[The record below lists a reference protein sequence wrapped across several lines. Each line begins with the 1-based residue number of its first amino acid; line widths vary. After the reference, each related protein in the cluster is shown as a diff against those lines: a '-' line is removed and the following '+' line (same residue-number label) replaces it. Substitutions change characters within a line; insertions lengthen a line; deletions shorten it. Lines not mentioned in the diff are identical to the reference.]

1 MRLTNAMMANNYL
14 RNLNRNTKEL
24 NDLNTKVTAQ
34 RKFLKMSEDPA
45 SALAAFGT
53 RKQLVRIGVH
63 DATLKD
69 SQGLLDEA
77 EISLSSVTETAT
89 NALTQVMQGVTGT
102 SDEQAHKVIAKSLR
116 SLQESLLGAAN
127 AKFSDKYVFG
137 GEGFEDMPFTL
148 DGSGNLLYHGVNVD
162 TGTFSQ
168 EHRYVDIGLGLNI
181 SGGVVS
187 PQSAMDT
194 AYSGADL
201 LGAGMDSN
209 GISNNLYQLLG
220 QIADKFDDPTD
231 DLSDMNLYTQKL
243 EARSDDIRM
252 QYVSVGEKANYI
264 TFFADRLDRE
274 KIAASD
280 KQNKLENLSL
290 EEGIMQFTQQELVYN
305 ACLQMGTKILQPS
318 LLDYLS

>member
-14 RNLNRNTKEL
+14 RNLNRNTREL

-34 RKFLKMSEDPA
+34 RKFMKMSEDPA

-77 EISLSSVTETAT
+77 EISLSSINETAT
-89 NALTQVMQGVTGT
+89 NALTQIMQGVTGT
-102 SDEQAHKVIAKSLR
+102 SDEKAQKVIAKSLR

-162 TGTFSQ
+162 AGTFTQ
-168 EHRYVDIGLGLNI
+168 EHRYVDIGLGLSI
-181 SGGVVS
+181 SGDIVS

-201 LGAGMDSN
+201 LGTGMDSN
-209 GISNNLYQLLG
+209 GVSNNLYQLLG
-220 QIADKFDDPTD
+220 QIAGKLDSG
-231 DLSDMNLYTQKL
+231 DLSNMDLYIKKL
-243 EARSDDIRM
+243 ETRSDDLRM
-252 QYVSVGEKANYI
+252 QYVGIGEKANYI

-280 KQNKLENLSL
+280 KQNKLESLSL

>member
-14 RNLNRNTKEL
+14 RSLNRNTKEL
-24 NDLNTKVTAQ
+24 NDLNTKVSAQ

-45 SALAAFGT
+45 SALAAFGV
-53 RKQLVRIGVH
+53 RKQLNRIGMY
-63 DATLKD
+63 DTTLKD

-77 EISLSSVTETAT
+77 EIALSSINDTAST
-89 NALTQVMQGVTGT
+89 ALAQVLQGITGT
-102 SDEQAHKVIAKSLR
+102 SGEDDRKVIAEALR
-116 SLQESLLGAAN
+116 GYQESIISIAN
-127 AKFSDKYVFG
+127 AKFSDKYIFG

-148 DGSGNLLYHGVNVD
+148 DGVGNLNYHGVNVD
-162 TGTFSQ
+162 TGTFAA
-168 EHRYVDIGLGLNI
+168 EHRYVDIGLGLSI
-181 SGGVVS
+181 SGGVVN

-201 LGAGMDSN
+201 LGSGVDS
-209 GISNNLYQLLG
+209 GIPNNLYQLLG
-220 QIADKFDDPTD
+220 AIADKLDNNDLTD
-231 DLSDMNLYTQKL
+231 IDLYTKKL

-252 QYVSVGEKANYI
+252 QYVGIGEKANYI
-264 TFFADRLDRE
+264 TYLADRLDRE

-280 KQNKLENLSL
+280 KQNKLESLSL
-290 EEGIMQFTQQELVYN
+290 EEGIMQFSEQELVYN

>member
-34 RKFLKMSEDPA
+34 RKFMKMSEDPA
-45 SALAAFGT
+45 SALAAFDT
-53 RKQLVRIGVH
+53 RKQLTRIGMY

-77 EISLSSVTETAT
+77 EISLSSINETAT
-89 NALTQVMQGVTGT
+89 NALTQVMQGITGT
-102 SDEQAHKVIAKSLR
+102 SDEKARKVIAESLR
-116 SLQESLLGAAN
+116 SLQESVLGASN

-137 GEGFEDMPFTL
+137 GEGFEEMPFTL
-148 DGSGNLLYHGVNVD
+148 DGSGNLLYHGVSVD
-162 TGTFSQ
+162 TGTFAQ
-168 EHRYVDIGLGLNI
+168 EHRYVDIGLGLSI

-194 AYSGADL
+194 AYSGAEL
-201 LGAGMDSN
+201 LGTGVDGN

-220 QIADKFDDPTD
+220 QIAGKLDSG
-231 DLSDMNLYTQKL
+231 DLSDIDLYVKKL
-243 EARSDDIRM
+243 EARSDDVRM
-252 QYVSVGEKANYI
+252 QYVGIGEKANYI

-280 KQNKLENLSL
+280 KQNKLESLSL
-290 EEGIMQFTQQELVYN
+290 EEGIMQFSEQELVYN

>member
-14 RNLNRNTKEL
+14 RNLNKNTKEL
-24 NDLNTKVTAQ
+24 NDLNTKVSAQ

-45 SALAAFGT
+45 SALSAFGV
-53 RKQLVRIGVH
+53 RKQLTRIGMY

-77 EISLSSVTETAT
+77 EIALSSINDTAT
-89 NALTQVMQGVTGT
+89 NALTQVMQGITGT
-102 SDEQAHKVIAKSLR
+102 SDEKARKVVAQALR
-116 SLQESLLGAAN
+116 SYQESIMGAAN

-137 GEGFEDMPFTL
+137 GEGFENMPFTL
-148 DGSGNLLYHGVNVD
+148 DGSGNLLYHGVSMD
-162 TGTFSQ
+162 TGTFVQ
-168 EHRYVDIGLGLNI
+168 EHRYVDIGLGISI

-194 AYSGADL
+194 AYSGAEL
-201 LGAGMDSN
+201 LGSGMDGD

-220 QIADKFDDPTD
+220 QIADKLDSGNLTNM
-231 DLSDMNLYTQKL
+231 DLYIKKL

-252 QYVSVGEKANYI
+252 QYVSIGEKSNYI
-264 TFFADRLDRE
+264 TYFADRLDRE

-280 KQNKLENLSL
+280 KQNKLESLSL
-290 EEGIMQFTQQELVYN
+290 EEGIMQFSQQELVYN

>member
-24 NDLNTKVTAQ
+24 NDLNTKVSAQ

-45 SALAAFGT
+45 SALAAFGV
-53 RKQLVRIGVH
+53 RKQLNRIGMY

-77 EISLSSVTETAT
+77 EIALSSINETAT
-89 NALTQVMQGVTGT
+89 SALTQVMQGITGT
-102 SDEQAHKVIAKSLR
+102 SDEKARKVIAEALR
-116 SLQESLLGAAN
+116 SYQESIIGAAN

-137 GEGFEDMPFTL
+137 GEGFEKMPFTV
-148 DGSGNLLYHGVNVD
+148 DGSGDLNYHGVNVD
-162 TGTFSQ
+162 TGTFSE
-168 EHRYVDIGLGLNI
+168 EHRYVDIGLGLSI
-181 SGGVVS
+181 SGSVVS

-201 LGAGMDSN
+201 LGSGVDGN

-220 QIADKFDDPTD
+220 QIADKLDSGNLTD
-231 DLSDMNLYTQKL
+231 MDLYIKKL
-243 EARSDDIRM
+243 ESRSDDIRM
-252 QYVSVGEKANYI
+252 QYVGIGEKANYI
-264 TFFADRLDRE
+264 TYFADRLDRE
-274 KIAASD
+274 KIAAAD
-280 KQNKLENLSL
+280 KQNKLESLSL
-290 EEGIMQFTQQELVYN
+290 EEGIMQFSEQELVYN

>member
-24 NDLNTKVTAQ
+24 NDLNTKVSAQ

-45 SALAAFGT
+45 SALAAFGV
-53 RKQLVRIGVH
+53 RKQLNRIGMY

-77 EISLSSVTETAT
+77 EIALSSINETAT
-89 NALTQVMQGVTGT
+89 SALTQVMQGITGT
-102 SDEQAHKVIAKSLR
+102 SDEKARKVIAEALR
-116 SLQESLLGAAN
+116 SYQESIIGAAN

-137 GEGFEDMPFTL
+137 GEGFEKMPFTV
-148 DGSGNLLYHGVNVD
+148 DASGDLNYHGVNVD
-162 TGTFSQ
+162 TGTFSE
-168 EHRYVDIGLGLNI
+168 EHRYVDIGLGLSI
-181 SGGVVS
+181 SSGVVS

-201 LGAGMDSN
+201 LGSGVDGN

-220 QIADKFDDPTD
+220 QIADKLESGNLTNM
-231 DLSDMNLYTQKL
+231 DLYIKKL
-243 EARSDDIRM
+243 ESRSDDIRM
-252 QYVSVGEKANYI
+252 QYVGIGEKANYI
-264 TFFADRLDRE
+264 TYFADRLDRE
-274 KIAASD
+274 KIAAAD
-280 KQNKLENLSL
+280 KQNKLESLSL
-290 EEGIMQFTQQELVYN
+290 EEGIMQFSEQELVYN